1 MLACSA
7 RAQHTSDPA
16 RKMFRQICGA
26 IAEYEK
32 ARLVARLK
40 RAREQA
46 RIKKGGKCE
55 GRKSHAEI
63 RPDVVDLANRLRH
76 ARSGKQR
83 SLRGIS
89 AELAKCGHVNN
100 AGHPFAAMS
109 VRDMMRLAI

>member
-1 MLACSA
+1 
-7 RAQHTSDPA
+7 
-16 RKMFRQICGA
+16 MFRQICGA

-83 SLRGIS
+83 SLREIS
-89 AELAKCGHVNN
+89 RRACQARARQQCRSPVCGNVYSQHGAPRTTFDVCGSVN
-100 AGHPFAAMS
+100 P
-109 VRDMMRLAI
+109 RLTN